1 MLSARN
7 LYLEC
12 PLAKRKFREE
22 PLSKNLSEPL
32 AKILSEAMRKILN
45 ENFKQNREGNVL
57 SLNDSL
63 LWAKGNSEPLNK
75 TLNEPLLVSLSGAR
89 MHPLGV
95 ADLRPACCCWIP

>member
-1 MLSARN
+1 MYLFRGVSRFQSCLKLRNGNLVSRKGNLLSARD

-45 ENFKQNREGNVL
+45 ENFKQKGEGNFL

-63 LWAKGNSEPLNK
+63 L
-75 TLNEPLLVSLSGAR
+75 
-89 MHPLGV
+89 
-95 ADLRPACCCWIP
+95 